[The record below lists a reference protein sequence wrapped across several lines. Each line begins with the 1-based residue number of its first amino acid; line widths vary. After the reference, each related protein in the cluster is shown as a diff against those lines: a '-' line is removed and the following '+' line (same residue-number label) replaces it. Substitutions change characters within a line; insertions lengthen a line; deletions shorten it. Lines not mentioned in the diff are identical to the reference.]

1 MIYDFTFYNPTR
13 VHFGKNAM
21 EHLSEELNNFG
32 ENILFL
38 YGKNSIKKIG
48 LYDKVVAILEGC
60 GKKITARCV
69 FAICGMEKT
78 QSDLVFMPVARR
90 ILLLRQHLPIWR

>member
-38 YGKNSIKKIG
+38 LFETTTAG
-48 LYDKVVAILEGC
+48 LPEFNTELSVTPC
-60 GKKITARCV
+60 
-69 FAICGMEKT
+69 
-78 QSDLVFMPVARR
+78 
-90 ILLLRQHLPIWR
+90 LRT